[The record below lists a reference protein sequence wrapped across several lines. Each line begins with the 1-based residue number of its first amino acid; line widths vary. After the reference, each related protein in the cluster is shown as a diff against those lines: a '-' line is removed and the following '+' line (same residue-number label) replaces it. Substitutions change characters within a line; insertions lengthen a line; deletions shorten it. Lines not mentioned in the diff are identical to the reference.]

1 MRTQRPRNVTCVPLS
16 TPARERDHQLARLA
30 LGGDSRAW
38 DLLYEKAIRSV
49 PAAVRRADFQH
60 FFSDWEYRDITDEAL
75 ARCYD
80 HLERYRG
87 LSQPPGAL
95 PGAQSVPVVGAGL
108 RQKHP
113 AQPHSAAAHPPEE
126 PVPAGARGG
135 TARPLPGPALAP
147 APAGT
152 GSVPVGGLLSAAAPG
167 SGPRLPAGLF
177 SDRLFH
183 LGKMRS
189 ADQKSGPPTLSG
201 RPQRHPLEF
210 SPPLPD
216 QPRSARVF
224 LFRPRA
230 SPVRNSSRSSDSMW
244 LRICALCSRTCM
256 G

>member
-1 MRTQRPRNVTCVPLS
+1 MRTQRPRNVTCVPPS
-16 TPARERDHQLARLA
+16 APARERNHQLARLA
-30 LGGDSRAW
+30 LGGDGRAW

-60 FFSDWEYRDITDEAL
+60 LFGDWDYRDITDEAL
-75 ARCYD
+75 TRCYD

-87 LSQPPGAL
+87 LSQFQWWVLGYAKNILRNRIQRQLTRRRNQSLLERAAERHALCQDPLRLLITLERDQFLWEAFYQLTPLDQVIVYQRVFFQTRLRHPGKI
-95 PGAQSVPVVGAGL
+95 
-108 RQKHP
+108 R
-113 AQPHSAAAHPPEE
+113 
-126 PVPAGARGG
+126 
-135 TARPLPGPALAP
+135 T
-147 APAGT
+147 
-152 GSVPVGGLLSAAAPG
+152 
-167 SGPRLPAGLF
+167 
-177 SDRLFH
+177 
-183 LGKMRS
+183 
-189 ADQKSGPPTLSG
+189 ADQRSGPPPLSG
-201 RPQRHPLEF
+201 HPQRHPLEF